1 MSGHTNTLTS
11 TLSATDQAILQRL
24 QLQGKHLQSMIAD
37 ADLRQ
42 KQHQEEA
49 EIFSDAIARIQRE
62 GVGDDASGI
71 LSALL
76 DNHWPSLG
84 YVSHEAK
91 MTKLRQQLGVKS
103 ADEIARDEVDN
114 AARRTITA
122 GLGPSYIKPKTA

>member
-11 TLSATDQAILQRL
+11 MLSLTDQAILRRL
-24 QLQGKHLQSMIAD
+24 ERQGEHLQSMIAD
-37 ADLRQ
+37 GERRQ
-42 KQHQEEA
+42 QQYQEEA
-49 EIFSDAIARIQRE
+49 EIYAVAIARVQRE
-62 GVGDDASGI
+62 GAGDASGI

-103 ADEIARDEVDN
+103 ADEIETDNVDD

-122 GLGPSYIKPKTA
+122 GLGPSYIRPKTA